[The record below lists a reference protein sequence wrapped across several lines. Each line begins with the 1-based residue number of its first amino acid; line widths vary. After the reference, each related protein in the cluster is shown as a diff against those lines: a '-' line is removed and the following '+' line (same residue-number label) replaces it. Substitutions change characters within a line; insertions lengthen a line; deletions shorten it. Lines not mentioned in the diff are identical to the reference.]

1 MNISRLSS
9 LSLCI
14 AGALVFLSSCAQY
27 ESYQN
32 FDREA
37 GVDQQTVR
45 DVFAAREVDSQ
56 NGNKTAT
63 SIPEFSDYTSTK
75 MDDMKPMPIV
85 SVSVNETIPLRD
97 VLYELARQ
105 ANYDVELDSNIQGAL
120 IFSATNRP
128 LDEVLTSLCEM
139 AGLRYSINNN
149 TVRIEIDRPFTR
161 IYKIGYLNMTRQ
173 VSSSISSSAGGT
185 GSASGATA
193 TTASSFSIT
202 GTTGTDFWA
211 DFEANL
217 KDILEKGQQEVNM
230 TSAVSAVVALP
241 SAEQEQSDES
251 DQPDSIDA
259 TAETSTEIP
268 EAATATPAE
277 GGATAPTSTAAPA
290 AAEASDTGTQYSLN
304 KIAGIVSVYA
314 NEKLHK
320 KIKEYVDLVN
330 KQVGGQVL
338 IEAKLLEVALTDEFA
353 TGVEWSN
360 INLAN
365 MPWDKKGIFNGLDA
379 EVAFPQPSLD
389 PSLGGGNVF
398 SMSLNTSR
406 IDGLVE
412 AINRFG
418 KVQALASPRLTV
430 LNNQSAVLNVV
441 RNQTY
446 FEIKEEEEE
455 DDNGNTTTT
464 RTATPKTAPDGVMVN
479 VTPSINFETGEITLT
494 LRPTVSKID
503 DTTEDPTEP
512 DNLVPNVSVQEFDSV
527 LKIKSGEVAILG
539 GLLRD
544 KTSNAATGVPILNEL
559 PIMGPLFRSKSDKI
573 EKTELI
579 VLIRA
584 TVLDTASD
592 GVHQTDKDMY
602 KTFSNDRRPFPM

>member
-1 MNISRLSS
+1 MNTSRLSY
-9 LSLCI
+9 LSLCMV
-14 AGALVFLSSCAQY
+14 GALALLSSCAQY
-27 ESYQN
+27 ENYQN

-45 DVFAAREVDSQ
+45 DVFAAREAPAP
-56 NGNKTAT
+56 NAGKGAGA
-63 SIPEFSDYTSTK
+63 IPEFSDYTSTK
-75 MDDMKPMPIV
+75 IDDVKPMPIV

-105 ANYDVELDSNIQGAL
+105 ANYDVELDSNIDGAV

-139 AGLRYSINNN
+139 AGLRYAIKNN

-202 GTTGTDFWA
+202 GTTGTDFWT

-217 KDILEKGQQEVNM
+217 KDILEKGKKDVRL
-230 TSAVSAVVALP
+230 TSAVSRVVALP
-241 SAEQEQSDES
+241 TRKASSRDEEN
-251 DQPDSIDA
+251 DSLDA
-259 TAETSTEIP
+259 TADTENSIP
-268 EAATATPAE
+268 ESATAEPAQETPS
-277 GGATAPTSTAAPA
+277 APVASAAADA
-290 AAEASDTGTQYSLN
+290 AAEDDADAQYSLN
-304 KIAGIVSVYA
+304 KIAGLVSVYA
-314 NEKLHK
+314 NERVHK
-320 KIKEYVDLVN
+320 KIKSYIDLVN

-353 TGVEWSN
+353 TGIEWSN

-365 MPWDKKGIFNGLDA
+365 MPWDKKGLFNGIDA
-379 EVAFPQPSLD
+379 EMAFPQPAFD
-389 PSLGGGNVF
+389 PVLGAGNVF
-398 SMSLNTSR
+398 SLSLNTSR

-479 VTPSINFETGEITLT
+479 VTPSINFDTGEITLT

-527 LKIKSGEVAILG
+527 LKMRSGEVAILG

-544 KTSNAATGVPILNEL
+544 KTSNTTTGAPILGEL
-559 PIMGPLFRSKSDKI
+559 PIMGALFRNKGDKI

-584 TVLDTASD
+584 TVLETASD
-592 GVHQTDKDMY
+592 GVHQTDKDMF

>member
-1 MNISRLSS
+1 MNTSRLSY
-9 LSLCI
+9 LSLCMV
-14 AGALVFLSSCAQY
+14 GALALLSSCAQY
-27 ESYQN
+27 ENYQN

-45 DVFAAREVDSQ
+45 DVFAAREAPAP
-56 NGNKTAT
+56 NAGKGAGA
-63 SIPEFSDYTSTK
+63 IPEFSDYTSTK
-75 MDDMKPMPIV
+75 IDDVKPMPIV

-105 ANYDVELDSNIQGAL
+105 ANYDVELDSNIDGAV

-139 AGLRYSINNN
+139 AGLRYAIKNN

-202 GTTGTDFWA
+202 GTTGTDFWT

-217 KDILEKGQQEVNM
+217 KDILEKGKKDVRL
-230 TSAVSAVVALP
+230 TSAVSRVVALP
-241 SAEQEQSDES
+241 TRKASSRDEE
-251 DQPDSIDA
+251 DDSLDA
-259 TAETSTEIP
+259 TADTENSIP
-268 EAATATPAE
+268 ESATAEPAQETPS
-277 GGATAPTSTAAPA
+277 APVASAAADA
-290 AAEASDTGTQYSLN
+290 AAEDDSDSQYSLN
-304 KIAGIVSVYA
+304 KIAGLVSVYA
-314 NEKLHK
+314 NERVHK
-320 KIKEYVDLVN
+320 KIKSYIDLVN

-353 TGVEWSN
+353 TGIEWSN

-365 MPWDKKGIFNGLDA
+365 MPWDKKGLFNGIDA
-379 EVAFPQPSLD
+379 EMAFPQPAFD
-389 PSLGGGNVF
+389 PVLGAGNVF
-398 SMSLNTSR
+398 SLSLNTSR

-479 VTPSINFETGEITLT
+479 VTPSINFDTGEITLT

-527 LKIKSGEVAILG
+527 LKMRSGEVAILG

-544 KTSNAATGVPILNEL
+544 KTSNTTTGAPILGEL
-559 PIMGPLFRSKSDKI
+559 PIMGALFRNKGDKI

-584 TVLDTASD
+584 TVLETASD
-592 GVHQTDKDMY
+592 GVHQTDKDMF

>member
-1 MNISRLSS
+1 MNTSRLSY
-9 LSLCI
+9 LSLCMV
-14 AGALVFLSSCAQY
+14 GALALLSSCAQY
-27 ESYQN
+27 ENYQN

-45 DVFAAREVDSQ
+45 DVFAAREAPAP
-56 NGNKTAT
+56 NAGKGAGA
-63 SIPEFSDYTSTK
+63 IPEFSDYTSTK
-75 MDDMKPMPIV
+75 IDDVKPMPIV

-105 ANYDVELDSNIQGAL
+105 ANYDVELDSNIDGAV

-139 AGLRYSINNN
+139 AGLRYAIKNN

-202 GTTGTDFWA
+202 GTTGTDFWT

-217 KDILEKGQQEVNM
+217 KDILEKGKKDVRL
-230 TSAVSAVVALP
+230 TSAVSRVVALP
-241 SAEQEQSDES
+241 TRKASSRDEE
-251 DQPDSIDA
+251 DDSLDA
-259 TAETSTEIP
+259 TADTENSIP
-268 EAATATPAE
+268 ESATAEPAQETPS
-277 GGATAPTSTAAPA
+277 APVASAAADA
-290 AAEASDTGTQYSLN
+290 AAEDDADAQYSLN
-304 KIAGIVSVYA
+304 KIAGLVSVYA
-314 NEKLHK
+314 NERVHK
-320 KIKEYVDLVN
+320 KIKSYIDLVN

-353 TGVEWSN
+353 TGIEWSN

-365 MPWDKKGIFNGLDA
+365 MPWDKKGLFNGIDA
-379 EVAFPQPSLD
+379 EMAFPQPAFD
-389 PSLGGGNVF
+389 PVLGAGNVF
-398 SMSLNTSR
+398 SLSLNTSR

-479 VTPSINFETGEITLT
+479 VTPSINFDTGEITLT

-527 LKIKSGEVAILG
+527 LKMRSGEVAILG

-544 KTSNAATGVPILNEL
+544 KTSNTTTGAPILGEL
-559 PIMGPLFRSKSDKI
+559 PIMGALFRNKGDKI

-584 TVLDTASD
+584 TVLETASD
-592 GVHQTDKDMY
+592 GVHQTDKDMF